1 MAEKRF
7 RLPAELS
14 ELEIENYVYWK
25 IRKNHIISSYQRMIV
40 ASINKFYNSVV
51 GKNFNIRH
59 LYPSRKK
66 T

>member
-1 MAEKRF
+1 VAEKRF
-7 RLPAELS
+7 RHPAELS
-14 ELEIENYVYWK
+14 ELEIEKYVYWK